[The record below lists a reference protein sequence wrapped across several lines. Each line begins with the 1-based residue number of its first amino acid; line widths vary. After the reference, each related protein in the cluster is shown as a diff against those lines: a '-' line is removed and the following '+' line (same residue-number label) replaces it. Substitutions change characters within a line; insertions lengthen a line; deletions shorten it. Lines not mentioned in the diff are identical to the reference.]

1 MSNSG
6 TSGYESGLHLGS
18 QEPEEYD
25 TPHQVYK
32 RLVEVVINE
41 TLAPELLP
49 FEEPIVDCIVDQI
62 QHMSD
67 NIKKLGSKLGSF
79 CTEQHKI
86 ELERFSYVVNKYYR
100 TRIEKIEA
108 NAPYLVKVLKFDR
121 IKASKLMSNTEIK
134 YLDNYVTS
142 IDEHLDSTVLNL
154 MPPNMQSFKLTDA
167 SSNQDDEHKSN
178 YVFVKALQE
187 TSVQVDCPLNG
198 LETVEMKKGEERF
211 LPYLSVRDHLQ
222 SGSKALLL
230 L

>member
-1 MSNSG
+1 M
-6 TSGYESGLHLGS
+6 
-18 QEPEEYD
+18 
-25 TPHQVYK
+25 
-32 RLVEVVINE
+32 
-41 TLAPELLP
+41 
-49 FEEPIVDCIVDQI
+49 
-62 QHMSD
+62 
-67 NIKKLGSKLGSF
+67 
-79 CTEQHKI
+79 
-86 ELERFSYVVNKYYR
+86 VNKYYR

-142 IDEHLDSTVLNL
+142 IDDHLDGTVLNL

-211 LPYLSVRDHLQ
+211 LPYISVRDHLQ

>member
-1 MSNSG
+1 
-6 TSGYESGLHLGS
+6 
-18 QEPEEYD
+18 
-25 TPHQVYK
+25 
-32 RLVEVVINE
+32 
-41 TLAPELLP
+41 
-49 FEEPIVDCIVDQI
+49 
-62 QHMSD
+62 
-67 NIKKLGSKLGSF
+67 
-79 CTEQHKI
+79 
-86 ELERFSYVVNKYYR
+86 
-100 TRIEKIEA
+100 
-108 NAPYLVKVLKFDR
+108 
-121 IKASKLMSNTEIK
+121 
-134 YLDNYVTS
+134 
-142 IDEHLDSTVLNL
+142 